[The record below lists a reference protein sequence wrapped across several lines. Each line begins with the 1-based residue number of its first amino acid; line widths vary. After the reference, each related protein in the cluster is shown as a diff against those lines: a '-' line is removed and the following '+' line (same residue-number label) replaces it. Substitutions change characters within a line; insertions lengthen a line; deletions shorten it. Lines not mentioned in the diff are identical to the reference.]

1 MPSALIVDDEPNAR
15 ERIRALLTRH
25 TSVTVV
31 GECGDGVEA
40 IAAIRRERPLIL
52 LLDVQ
57 MPGLDGLGVLAHLTP
72 REIPVT
78 VFVTAHDRHAIR
90 AFEIGAVD
98 YVLKPIVRA
107 RFDLAVTRAV
117 ARVAQRERPAR
128 AGVRILRAQTAGS
141 WIDRLV
147 VERRGRL
154 VVIPLARVRWLES
167 EGNYVRVHAIDG
179 TYLMRATLRLLE
191 SRLDPAR
198 FARSHRSTIVALE
211 HVAGL
216 EPGAHG
222 DGTLLLEDG
231 TALPASRTR
240 TRLLR
245 ARLKS

>member
-1 MPSALIVDDEPNAR
+1 MPSALIVDDEPNVR
-15 ERIRALLTRH
+15 ERIRSLLVRH
-25 TSVTVV
+25 AGVAVV

-40 IAAIRRERPLIL
+40 LAAIRRERPQIL

-90 AFEIGAVD
+90 AFEVGAAD

-107 RFDLAVTRAV
+107 RFDLAIMRAL

-128 AGVRILRAQTAGS
+128 QGAKILRAQTTGP

-167 EGNYVRVHAIDG
+167 QANYVRVHATDG

-198 FARSHRSTIVALE
+198 FVRIHRSTIGALE
-211 HVAGL
+211 HVARL

-222 DGTLLLEDG
+222 DGTLRLDDG
-231 TALPASRTR
+231 TALATSRTR

-245 ARLKS
+245 ARLEG